1 MANGRATVAES
12 AARQLANATKTR
24 AQWDG
29 ITPRW
34 LIPFLPWTPVEAG
47 IFRLNRVKQTRGAT
61 AVSAD
66 DGGVRARRRTVI
78 PICRRPSSI
87 TRSIRANIS

>member
-1 MANGRATVAES
+1 MANGRATVAET

-24 AQWDG
+24 AQWGG

-61 AVSAD
+61 A
-66 DGGVRARRRTVI
+66 GVLRRRGVQ
-78 PICRRPSSI
+78 P
-87 TRSIRANIS
+87 AA

>member
-1 MANGRATVAES
+1 MANGRATIAES

-24 AQWDG
+24 AQWGG

-47 IFRLNRVKQTRGAT
+47 SPPEPRQ
-61 AVSAD
+61 AD
-66 DGGVRARRRTVI
+66 ARRH
-78 PICRRPSSI
+78 
-87 TRSIRANIS
+87 RSLVR